1 MSPFF
6 LSPARMGGSAG
17 HAAAAVARCAL
28 ARSAVCALL
37 LLVGILPAAQ
47 GQTPA
52 RGAPDHAQR
61 LQQAT
66 TDPALEAKLLRAG
79 RTAAAVC
86 AYCHGEGGNSTK
98 PDVPNLAGQNPA
110 YLLEQVHQFAD
121 GRRKNEF
128 MQGMIKALKD
138 DEKVGVVMYFSRQQV
153 LPHTGGQP
161 ALVAQGKAYYERTCF
176 RCHGA
181 DGLGNEA
188 TARIAGQ
195 QVEYLTQTLK
205 RYRSGSGGRI
215 NPLMAANTKLMT
227 DADIQAVVAYVA
239 SMP

>member
-1 MSPFF
+1 MSPFN
-6 LSPARMGGSAG
+6 LNPARVQGLVRRVRLGGG
-17 HAAAAVARCAL
+17 TVL
-28 ARSAVCALL
+28 ASCVGWALL
-37 LLVGILPAAQ
+37 AGGLSMAQ
-47 GQTPA
+47 AQTPA
-52 RGAPDHAQR
+52 RMAQDHALR
-61 LQQAT
+61 LQQAA
-66 TDPALEAKLLRAG
+66 TDPALESTLLRAG

-98 PDVPNLAGQNPA
+98 PEVPNLAGQNPA

-138 DEKVGVVMYFSRQQV
+138 DEKVGVVLYFSRQRVQ
-153 LPHTGGQP
+153 PHSGGSA

-188 TARIAGQ
+188 VARIAGQ
-195 QVEYLTQTLK
+195 QVDYLAQTLK
-205 RYRSGSGGRI
+205 RYRSGSGERI
-215 NPLMAANTKLMT
+215 NGLMAANTKLMT

>member
-1 MSPFF
+1 MFPFHAS
-6 LSPARMGGSAG
+6 LARIRCLAGHGTAAPARPT
-17 HAAAAVARCAL
+17 VFVL
-28 ARSAVCALL
+28 A
-37 LLVGILPAAQ
+37 LLVGALASAQ
-47 GQTPA
+47 AQTPA
-52 RGAPDHAQR
+52 RPAQDHALR
-61 LQQAT
+61 LQQAA
-66 TDPALEAKLLRAG
+66 TDPALESRLLRAG

-138 DEKVGVVMYFSRQQV
+138 DEKVGVVLYYSRQPV
-153 LPHTGGQP
+153 LPHAAGP
-161 ALVAQGKAYYERTCF
+161 AALVAQGKAYYERTCF

-188 TARIAGQ
+188 VARIAGQ
-195 QVEYLTQTLK
+195 QVDYLALTLK
-205 RYRSGSGGRI
+205 RYRSGSGQRI
-215 NPLMAANTKLMT
+215 NGLMAANTKLMT